1 MNEMTSAV
9 VTHAVLPIS
18 LQLPAMSRA
27 LADLVHAVRFGRT
40 PKVCDPAPRHEAAL
54 LLTAYETACR
64 PVPAPVLFA
73 WLETINLGAST
84 PVGQSEFKVRA
95 AAIAEL
101 LRAMPVGAF
110 TRESQ
115 AEAGSE
121 MKFFPGAAEIKTA
134 LSRRTSALWGV
145 KHALQ
150 KLASLPEP
158 EPPSPPVDPEVVR
171 VMFKKC
177 LMAISAVS
185 QPAAGTQLF
194 QGIDT

>member
-1 MNEMTSAV
+1 MNKMTSAV
-9 VTHAVLPIS
+9 LTPAVLPIS
-18 LQLPAMSRA
+18 LQLPAMSRE

-40 PKVCDPAPRHEAAL
+40 PKVCGLAPRHEAAL

-73 WLETINLGAST
+73 WLETINLGSSS
-84 PVGQSEFKVRA
+84 PVGRSEFTVRA

-121 MKFFPGAAEIKTA
+121 MKFFPGAAEIKAA
-134 LSRRTSALWGV
+134 LGRRTMALWCV
-145 KHALQ
+145 KQALQ
-150 KLASLPEP
+150 RLVSLPEP
-158 EPPSPPVDPEVVR
+158 ESPSPPVDPEVAR
-171 VMFKKC
+171 AMFKKC
-177 LMAISAVS
+177 LMAISAAS
-185 QPAAGTQLF
+185 QPAAGAGPF